1 MLSTLYSCIVYVLL
15 FGVGSSLPISGL
27 DKRDDFEFRIYSNN
41 VRYAATNRF
50 PDEQPWENRK
60 DGVIAAIKSVDT
72 AYPMLI
78 GLQECLHNQLEDV
91 LAGLNKGTPDLP
103 YKHFGVGRNNGE
115 TKGEYSPIIY
125 DKNTWKFVNG
135 TTKWLSYTP
144 STPSKYPGT
153 KSNRIVTISTFK
165 HIHSGKTINY
175 LNTHYDPKSSD
186 ARKFSSDE
194 ILNYIKAMPNDFPSF
209 LSGDFNSVNTD
220 ISYTT
225 LASSLK
231 DTDAVAYTKYND
243 TLATYTGFEQDSV
256 ENTIDFIWA
265 PHDANEA
272 GSKVRVISHEV
283 INNEYNGIR
292 FSDHRPV
299 NAHMKFWN

>member
-1 MLSTLYSCIVYVLL
+1 MLSILYSFIVYVLL
-15 FGVGSSLPISGL
+15 FGVGSAFPISGL

-41 VRYAATNRF
+41 VRYAATSRF
-50 PDEQPWENRK
+50 PHEQPWENRK
-60 DGVIAAIKSVDT
+60 DGVIAAIKSVDA

-91 LAGLNKGTPDLP
+91 LAGLNRGTPDLP
-103 YKHFGVGRNNGE
+103 YKHFGVGRDNGE

-125 DKNTWKFVNG
+125 DKNTWEFVNG
-135 TTKWLSYTP
+135 TTKWLSHTP

-153 KSNRIVTISTFK
+153 KNYRIVTVSTFK
-165 HIHSGKTINY
+165 HIKSGKTINY
-175 LNTHYDPKSSD
+175 LNTHYDQQISD

-194 ILNYIKAMPNDFPSF
+194 ILKYIKAMPNDFPSF

-220 ISYTT
+220 VSYTT
-225 LASSLK
+225 LASYLK
-231 DTDAVAYTKYND
+231 DTDAVAYNKYND
-243 TLATYTGFEQDSV
+243 NLATYTGFEPDSV

-265 PHDANEA
+265 PHDANDA

-283 INNEYNGIR
+283 IDNEYNGVR

-299 NAHMKFWN
+299 NAHIKLWN